1 MFHRVV
7 TVPLRLHMRASCGTR
22 SSSGLAF
29 MRIVASTD
37 TRLTAASADT
47 RIASYLLAEYLARV
61 GGRAVAFLG
70 RHPHQEVKR
79 VQDLPRLIE
88 RAFHLGD
95 H

>member
-1 MFHRVV
+1 M
-7 TVPLRLHMRASCGTR
+7 S
-22 SSSGLAF
+22 
-29 MRIVASTD
+29 IVASTD

-47 RIASYLLAEYLARV
+47 RIASYLLAEYLERV
-61 GGRAVAFLG
+61 GGRAVAFLD